1 MKKLL
6 ISLFILATIQPNAF
20 GLGKVGDY
28 IGTGGIGFTAS
39 PSTFLLAPQLEYVYR
54 EDLTIAGAAQI
65 GLSEG
70 VLFTGGG
77 IARWSLGSHAYIK
90 PSFEAGIGI
99 ALASGILSK
108 SFGVHILTGI
118 GVDYVLSKDMT
129 IGTMLRLNFAPPLQG
144 FFISWPLITARF
156 LL

>member
-1 MKKLL
+1 MKKFLL
-6 ISLFILATIQPNAF
+6 CLVLVLATQPAAF

-54 EDLTIAGAAQI
+54 EDLTISGAAQI
-65 GLSEG
+65 GLSDG

-77 IARWSLGSHAYIK
+77 VARWTIGSHAYIK

-99 ALASGILSK
+99 ALASAILSK

-129 IGTMLRLNFAPPLQG
+129 VGTMLRLNFAPPLQG
-144 FFISWPLITARF
+144 FFISWPLLTARF